1 MAALDDD
8 LVTAT
13 TVLGAL
19 VEADLDG
26 LTSDDLNGAVLAMQ
40 RLRCQVEVAEAKL
53 LSRWDAKRCWQADG
67 AKTGAAWLAWKQ
79 HLPLSEA
86 RLRLRHARAL
96 RDLPTVEAAWAQGE
110 IDRTHLATMLS
121 KRTPRTAVAFGRD
134 HKVLLD
140 AARTQGFVEFKRR
153 CDRWE
158 ITVDPDGAEQG
169 ADADH
174 QAREVH
180 LSQSFGGMWFGKMTF
195 DPVSGAIIDTTLRI
209 IERELF
215 DQDWAQAKEA
225 LGRDPLVTDLARTP
239 AQRRADALVEMA
251 TRARTAPN
259 DGRRPVPLF
268 SIVCGLE
275 TFTGPVLELFN
286 RTVLTPGVAARWL
299 TEADFERIVFANPS
313 RIIDVSHTTRFFR
326 GALRRAIEIRDRTC
340 YHPTCDE
347 IPEPPAHRPRPR
359 SLEGRP
365 HHPDQRPPRLQLP
378 QPPTQPPPRPERRR

>member
-1 MAALDDD
+1 
-8 LVTAT
+8 
-13 TVLGAL
+13 
-19 VEADLDG
+19 
-26 LTSDDLNGAVLAMQ
+26 
-40 RLRCQVEVAEAKL
+40 
-53 LSRWDAKRCWQADG
+53 
-67 AKTGAAWLAWKQ
+67 
-79 HLPLSEA
+79 
-86 RLRLRHARAL
+86 
-96 RDLPTVEAAWAQGE
+96 
-110 IDRTHLATMLS
+110 
-121 KRTPRTAVAFGRD
+121 
-134 HKVLLD
+134 
-140 AARTQGFVEFKRR
+140 
-153 CDRWE
+153 
-158 ITVDPDGAEQG
+158 
-169 ADADH
+169 
-174 QAREVH
+174 
-180 LSQSFGGMWFGKMTF
+180 MWFGKMTF

-347 IPEPPAHRPRPR
+347 IPDRQHIDHAHEASKGGPTTQTN
-359 SLEGRP
+359 GRP
-365 HHPDQRPPRLQLP
+365 ACSFHNLQRNHHPD
-378 QPPTQPPPRPERRR
+378 PTDDDPDPDR